1 MLQEATPM
9 GSSTSSNRGGS
20 TPFFTSPKASFLTP
34 AQSGTTPFASL
45 SETPFTESEGFPTE
59 EAQSQSQPQSHAHTQ
74 PLPPPASQ
82 QKQAQSNMDNQV
94 RLLRSPLSLHSHTFC
109 WQSPALLHCAFWACQ
124 PTAIRAVIDL
134 AANDRPDGNV
144 AKVLS

>member
-20 TPFFTSPKASFLTP
+20 TPFFTSPKASSLTP

-45 SETPFTESEGFPTE
+45 SETPFTESEGPYTVE
-59 EAQSQSQPQSHAHTQ
+59 TSSQNQPQSHAHTQ

-82 QKQAQSNMDNQV
+82 QKQAQMNMDNQV
-94 RLLRSPLSLHSHTFC
+94 KPPSHCTVTRFVADHISSC
-109 WQSPALLHCAFWACQ
+109 IAFWACQ
-124 PTAIRAVIDL
+124 PAAIHALIDL
-134 AANDRPDGNV
+134 AVADRPDGNV
-144 AKVLS
+144 AKVWFSF